1 MSNEVAKTIL
11 EQLGGRGFTVM
22 TGARNYT
29 GYPDGLTFRL
39 PGAGGFCRAGI
50 NHVEIRLLPSD
61 TYRVIFS
68 RVRGGKM
75 KEIACVAGV
84 YFDALPEIFRRETGL
99 ETRMPTFARKVA

>member
-1 MSNEVAKTIL
+1 MGMEVAKTIL
-11 EQLGGRGFTVM
+11 EQLGGRGFTLM
-22 TGARNYT
+22 TGARNYV

-39 PGAGGFCRAGI
+39 PGSGGFCREGI
-50 NHVEIRLLPSD
+50 NHVEVRLLPSD

-68 RVRGGKM
+68 RVRAGKK

-99 ETRMPTFARKVA
+99 ETRMPTFAKAKA

>member
-1 MSNEVAKTIL
+1 MTNEVAKTIL
-11 EQLGGRGFTVM
+11 EQLGGNAFCRM
-22 TGARNYT
+22 TGARNLI
-29 GYPDGLTFRL
+29 GYADGLSFRL
-39 PGAGGFCRAGI
+39 PGAGGFCREGI
-50 NHVEIRLLPSD
+50 NHVDVRLLPSD

-99 ETRMPTFARKVA
+99 ETRMPTVRMRA